1 MSAIRITLLSLAF
14 IAVTAVFGW
23 WGVPLLG
30 LTWGIVGR
38 STARPALTA
47 GTAAGL
53 AWALILAWSAV
64 VGPVGALAG
73 KLGGIASAPGAV
85 FVGLTLLLP
94 VALASLAAR
103 VVRA

>member
-1 MSAIRITLLSLAF
+1 MSAVRIALLSLAF
-14 IAVTAVFGW
+14 IAATVVFGW

-30 LTWGIVGR
+30 LSWGIVGR

-47 GTAAGL
+47 GCSAGL
-53 AWALILAWSAV
+53 SWALILAWSAM

-73 KLGGIASAPGAV
+73 KLGGIASTPGAV
-85 FVGLTLLLP
+85 FLALTLLLP

-103 VVRA
+103 VVRS

>member
-1 MSAIRITLLSLAF
+1 MSPLRIAFLSLAF
-14 IAVTAVFGW
+14 IGATFVFGW

-38 STARPALTA
+38 STVRPALTA
-47 GTAAGL
+47 GSAAGL
-53 AWALILAWSAV
+53 AWALILGWSAT

-73 KLGGIASAPGAV
+73 KLGGITSTSGAV

-94 VALASLAAR
+94 MALASLAAR
-103 VVRA
+103 VVRV